1 MKTFE
6 EILQKLK
13 DHFTGGEVD
22 LVNTSS
28 QHIGHNNS
36 GMHLKAII
44 KYDGFKEKSTLDR
57 HRMVHAILKEEIG
70 REIHAIT
77 IHTDCDD

>member
-13 DHFTGGEVD
+13 DHFAGGEVE

-36 GMHLKAII
+36 GMHLKATI
-44 KYDGFKEKSTLDR
+44 KHVGFKGKSTIDC
-57 HRMVHAILKEEIG
+57 HRMVHDVLKEEIG

-77 IHTDCDD
+77 IHTNCDE